1 VLLTISE
8 PGLEIASRPTEDI
21 RGLRLQAERALAEK
35 ADEPVTMLRAAE
47 ARLYDGDVTAAL
59 NMLRQLERLSARS
72 PVRLSVIA
80 ERYIQ
85 CGQHEQAVRCYQLA
99 VELQPND
106 PDLLYNLA
114 ASRVAL
120 GDLEQANELF
130 HRVIKLNPSD
140 YGAWLNRSLLKKQTA
155 EHNHIEQLKYV
166 KAHLPVTDSG
176 HVAICY
182 ALAKELEDL
191 ECYDE
196 SFTFLQEGASRRREL
211 LQYDVAE
218 DEAALAQIAETFPA
232 SLLQQTSVEPL
243 GAQAVFVMGLP
254 RSGTTLVDRIISS
267 HSQAGSLGEINSL
280 AFSVMRSAGV
290 AQGKADLIRKS
301 ATMDFAELG
310 RNYCQALSGFGKNAL
325 HLIDKTPLNFLY
337 LGLIHLALPKA
348 KVIHLKRH
356 PVDSCFAMYKTLFR
370 AGYPFS
376 YSLQDVGRYYIAYSR
391 LMDHWRRVLPGRFLE
406 VEYER
411 LVTHQ
416 EEETRRILDH
426 LELPWEA
433 SCLDFHHNPSPAAT
447 ASAAQV
453 RQPMYR
459 SSVGRWQCY
468 QKQLAPFV
476 QKLREHG
483 IVID

>member
-1 VLLTISE
+1 
-8 PGLEIASRPTEDI
+8 LEIASRPIEDI
-21 RGLRLQAERALAEK
+21 RGLRLQAERALVENT
-35 ADEPVTMLRAAE
+35 DEPVHMLRAAE
-47 ARLYDGDVTAAL
+47 ARLYDGDVAGAL
-59 NMLRQLERLSARS
+59 SMLRQVEQLSARS
-72 PVRLSVIA
+72 PVRLSAIA

-85 CGQHEQAVRCYQLA
+85 CGQHEHAVSCYQLA
-99 VELQPND
+99 VDLRPDD

-120 GDLEQANELF
+120 GEMDQANELF
-130 HRVIKLNPSD
+130 HRVIRLNPKD
-140 YGAWLNRSLLKKQTA
+140 YGAWLNRSLLEKQTP
-155 EHNHIEQLKYV
+155 EQNHVEQLKYV
-166 KAHLPVTDSG
+166 KAHLQSTDSG
-176 HVAICY
+176 HVAVCF

-191 ECYDE
+191 ERYDE
-196 SFTFLQEGASRRREL
+196 SFAFLQEGASRRRNL

-218 DEAALAQIAETFPA
+218 DEATLAQIAESFPA
-232 SLLQQTSVEPL
+232 SLLQQVPGEPL

-267 HSQAGSLGEINSL
+267 HSQAESLGEINSL
-280 AFSVMRSAGV
+280 AFSVMRSAGA
-290 AQGKADLIRKS
+290 AQGKTDLIRKS
-301 ATMDFAELG
+301 ATMDFTELG
-310 RNYCQALSGFGKNAL
+310 RNYCQALSGFGKSADL
-325 HLIDKTPLNFLY
+325 LIDKTPLNFLY

-376 YSLQDVGRYYIAYSR
+376 YSLQDVGRYYIAYNR

-406 VEYER
+406 VDYEQ

-416 EEETRRILDH
+416 EEETRRILDY
-426 LELPWEA
+426 LGLPWETA
-433 SCLDFHHNPSPAAT
+433 CLDFHQNPSPSAT

-453 RQPMYR
+453 RQPMYS

-468 QKQLAPFV
+468 QRQLAPFV

-483 IVID
+483 IVVD